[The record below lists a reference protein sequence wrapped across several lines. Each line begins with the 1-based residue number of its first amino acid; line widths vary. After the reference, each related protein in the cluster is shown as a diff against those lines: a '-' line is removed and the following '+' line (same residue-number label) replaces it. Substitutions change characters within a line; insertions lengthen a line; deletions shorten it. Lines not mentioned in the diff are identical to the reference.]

1 MKASLEIRNE
11 GYFTSLI
18 SQEHI
23 INNQPYVLKNL
34 KKMKALLCSHPE
46 LKYDGNLLISF
57 PF

>member
-23 INNQPYVLKNL
+23 INNQILCSEKF
-34 KKMKALLCSHPE
+34 KKMKAAMLP
-46 LKYDGNLLISF
+46 
-57 PF
+57 P